1 MKFLRITMNFK
12 IFLSIPRINTRPIY
26 QTYYV
31 YFHRQSHAVSLVTI
45 RLSNND
51 TLKDSNPSIW
61 GADDFR
67 FPIFHLARP
76 TLESDRG
83 KKRRKFIG
91 KCRRG
96 GEGKKKRST
105 RKESTSVCRSLN
117 WNERRF
123 IPSNGPRI
131 YALRKKKKRR
141 GKSMSR
147 WIVATAI
154 QSEYKACSRRK
165 SATAGIKKGV
175 FFVPPPPTP
184 MRNTLR
190 RVENNL
196 TRSPVLLLSRLCE
209 TSLRENW
216 SWSNAWD
223 KNLGIRRENFTDYYL
238 HRLFRKE

>member
-12 IFLSIPRINTRPIY
+12 IFLSIRINTRPIY
-26 QTYYV
+26 ASDVLSV

-61 GADDFR
+61 RADDFR

-91 KCRRG
+91 KCR
-96 GEGKKKRST
+96 KKKEVNPKRIDERLPKSELK
-105 RKESTSVCRSLN
+105 RAAIHPLEWTSYTHCVR
-117 WNERRF
+117 
-123 IPSNGPRI
+123 
-131 YALRKKKKRR
+131 KRR
-141 GKSMSR
+141 EGGKSMSR
-147 WIVATAI
+147 WIVAIAI

-223 KNLGIRRENFTDYYL
+223 KNLEIRRENFTDYYL
-238 HRLFRKE
+238 HRLFRKVEK